1 MVQELLQEFYRNTK
15 KRPERIIVY
24 RDGVSEGQ
32 FDAVVRE
39 ELPQVRLW
47 WRQST
52 VIIPVVVIFC
62 SACDS
67 SLNRAH
73 PISSVPLA
81 PDAPLLTLDP
91 PLVRH
96 YCLLCWPAVLV
107 AKASNRLESLD
118 QPFVRPE
125 AWPRHVSQGVVA
137 WCNPQLMVH
146 PNFPSLVS
154 LGQASAHV

>member
-91 PLVRH
+91 PL
-96 YCLLCWPAVLV
+96 CDTIAC
-107 AKASNRLESLD
+107 
-118 QPFVRPE
+118 FV
-125 AWPRHVSQGVVA
+125 G
-137 WCNPQLMVH
+137 QL
-146 PNFPSLVS
+146 SW
-154 LGQASAHV
+154 